1 MQGSEILHKQIETQ
15 FTSAFTLVP
24 DVPEYI
30 TGNIN
35 HKLRPYQIQALR
47 QFIFTQERDISD
59 MNYNHLLFHM
69 ATGSGK
75 TVVLAATILYLFKEK
90 KHQNFIFFVNSDAI
104 IKKTKDNLTNDQ
116 SSKYLFKP
124 EGIVIEG
131 RTIHLQL
138 VDVFPTF
145 PDKDTV
151 YLKLTTIQKLHMDLT
166 NPREN
171 GLTFESLE
179 EIPLVLLADEAH
191 HINASTKRKKRKLT
205 TEELSEKTWE
215 TTISRLLSLQR
226 YNRLLEFTA
235 TINLENDELFDKY
248 RDKIVYQYDLKNFMK
263 DGYSKNVTL
272 LQANQD
278 DNDKMLQ
285 AVLLSQYRKYVAR
298 DNDIMLKPVI
308 LFKSN
313 KIAISQEAHRSF
325 VELLQQL
332 TVQQF
337 SAIIQSGLATFQN
350 QESIWGKMYRYY
362 QNMDFSRVILDLQ
375 WDFADQNI
383 LDANSKE
390 FLEEKN
396 ALSLNT
402 LEDPNNP
409 FRAIFAVAKLNEGW
423 DVLNLFDIVRIS
435 EGNTNTKKTTDS
447 EAQLIGRGARYY
459 PFVYQS
465 EYSFQRIFDT
475 LPSELKALETL
486 HYHTIND
493 STYIKRLWKSLE
505 EASIQVKE
513 DDYILKQA
521 KIKPEF
527 RKTELFKNGRI
538 YINQVISTTKEDYQT
553 LKDYNIQTEKEL
565 VTDSVVE
572 TLYGSTST
580 EIINTIQL
588 QEFRWSVEKS
598 FIQKGIQRNPF
609 FTFSNLKQYVPAITS
624 MKTFIESPS
633 FLGNTA
639 IHVSIPQDFELT
651 TNQKLSLIDKFLSY
665 VERNI
670 KNNYMKTKGTP
681 IFEGVAFSD
690 LINDYYVEISKVN
703 TNVTDMDEFKQPRP
717 MRYFDWYVYDQAIVN
732 SWESSLIDFINEFM
746 IELKAKYEDVY
757 LIRNERKVKIVEI
770 NGTRGFMPDFLLYLK
785 DNDVTYQVFIEPKG
799 DHLRLQDQWKED
811 FLLSLSEREDI
822 EILSENDKVRLI
834 GLKFYST
841 TTTYKNDFRDDFN
854 EKILN

>member
-1 MQGSEILHKQIETQ
+1 MQGTEILHKQIETQ
-15 FTSAFTLVP
+15 FASAFTEVP

-30 TGNIN
+30 TGNLN

-59 MNYNHLLFHM
+59 MSYNHLLFHM

-75 TVVLAATILYLFKEK
+75 TVVLAATMLYLFKEK
-90 KHQNFIFFVNSDAI
+90 TQQNFIFFVNSDAI
-104 IKKTKDNLTNDQ
+104 IKKTKENLMNDQ

-131 RTIHLQL
+131 QKINLQL
-138 VDVFPTF
+138 VDVFPEY
-145 PDKDTV
+145 PDKNTV
-151 YLKLTTIQKLHMDLT
+151 YLKLTTIQKLHTSLDKT
-166 NPREN
+166 REN
-171 GLTFESLE
+171 SLTYESLKRQ
-179 EIPLVLLADEAH
+179 PLVLLADEAH
-191 HINASTKRKKRKLT
+191 HINASTKRKKRKYT
-205 TEELSEKTWE
+205 ADELSEKTWE
-215 TTISRLLSLQR
+215 TTISTLLSLQPQ
-226 YNRLLEFTA
+226 NRLLEFTA

-248 RDKIVYQYDLKNFMK
+248 RDKIVYQYDLKQFMN

-285 AVLLSQYRKYVAR
+285 AVLLSQYRKYIAR
-298 DNDIMLKPVI
+298 DNNIELKPII

-313 KIAISQEAHRSF
+313 RIPISKEAHRSF

-332 TVQQF
+332 TIQHF
-337 SAIIQSGLATFQN
+337 STIIQSGLATFQN

-362 QNMDFSRVILDLQ
+362 QNMDYSKVIRDLQ
-375 WDFADQNI
+375 WDFAEENI
-383 LDANSKE
+383 LDANTKE

-465 EYSFQRIFDT
+465 EYSFQRRFDT

-486 HYHTIND
+486 NYHTIND

-505 EASIQVKE
+505 EANIQVRE

-527 RKTELFKNGRI
+527 KKTELFKNGRI
-538 YINQVISTTKEDYQT
+538 YINQVISTTEEDYQT

-565 VTDSVVE
+565 ATDSIVE
-572 TLYGSTST
+572 TLYGTST
-580 EIINTIQL
+580 EIVNTLQL
-588 QEFRWSVEKS
+588 QEVRWEVEKS

-609 FTFSNLKQYVPAITS
+609 FAFSNLKKYVPAITS
-624 MKTFIESPS
+624 MKTFIESSS

-639 IHVSIPQDFELT
+639 IHVSIPQDLELT
-651 TNQKLSLIDKFLSY
+651 TSQKQSLVDKFLTY

-681 IFEGVAFSD
+681 IFEGIAFSD

-717 MRYFDWYVYDQAIVN
+717 MRHFDWYVYDQAIVN

-746 IELKAKYEDVY
+746 GDLKAKYEDVY

-811 FLLSLSEREDI
+811 FLLSLTEREDI
-822 EILSENDKVRLI
+822 EILSENDEVRLI

-841 TTTYKNDFRDDFN
+841 TTTYKNDFRDDFT
-854 EKILN
+854 EKLIN

>member
-1 MQGSEILHKQIETQ
+1 MQGTEILHKQIESQ
-15 FTSAFTLVP
+15 FTSAFTMVP
-24 DVPEYI
+24 DVPDYI
-30 TGNIN
+30 TENLN
-35 HKLRPYQIQALR
+35 HDLRPYQIQALR

-75 TVVLAATILYLFKEK
+75 TVVLAATMLYLFKEK
-90 KHQNFIFFVNSDAI
+90 KQQNFIFFVNSGAI
-104 IKKTKDNLTNDQ
+104 IKKTEDNLMNNQ
-116 SSKYLFKP
+116 SSKYLFSP

-131 RTIHLQL
+131 RRIYLEL
-138 VDVFPTF
+138 VEVFPEF
-145 PDKDTV
+145 PNKNTI
-151 YLKLTTIQKLHMDLT
+151 YLKLTTIQQLHEDLKDT
-166 NPREN
+166 REN
-171 GLTFESLE
+171 SITFQSLE
-179 EIPLVLLADEAH
+179 GLPLVLLADEAH
-191 HINASTKRKKRKLT
+191 HINASTKRKKRKFT
-205 TEELSEKTWE
+205 SDELSEKTWE
-215 TTISRLLSLQR
+215 TTISTLLSLQPQ
-226 YNRLLEFTA
+226 NRLLEFTA

-248 RDKIVYQYDLKNFMK
+248 RDKIVYQYDLKQFMN

-278 DNDKMLQ
+278 DNDKMIQ
-285 AVLLSQYRKYVAR
+285 AVLLSQYRKYIAR
-298 DNDIMLKPVI
+298 DNDIDLKPVI

-313 KIAISQEAHRSF
+313 RIPISKEAHRLF

-332 TVQQF
+332 TIQHF
-337 SAIIQSGLATFQN
+337 STIIQSGLATFQT

-362 QNMDFSRVILDLQ
+362 QNMDYSKVIRDLQ
-375 WDFADQNI
+375 WDFADENI
-383 LDANSKE
+383 LDANTKE

-402 LEDPNNP
+402 LENPNNP

-435 EGNTNTKKTTDS
+435 EGNTNTKKTMDS

-459 PFVYQS
+459 PFNYQS
-465 EYSFQRIFDT
+465 EYSFQRRFDT
-475 LPSELKALETL
+475 FPSELKALETL

-493 STYIKRLWKSLE
+493 STYIKHLWKSLE

-527 RKTELFKNGRI
+527 RKTDLFKNGKI

-565 VTDSVVE
+565 ATDSIVE
-572 TLYGSTST
+572 TVYGTST
-580 EIINTIQL
+580 EIVNTIQL
-588 QEFRWSVEKS
+588 QEIRWDVEKS

-609 FTFSNLKQYVPAITS
+609 FVFSNLKKYVPAITS
-624 MKTFIESPS
+624 MKTFIENPN

-639 IHVSIPQDFELT
+639 IHVSIPQEIELT

-717 MRYFDWYVYDQAIVN
+717 MRHFDWYVYDQAIVN

-746 IELKAKYEDVY
+746 GELKAKYEDVY

-822 EILSENDKVRLI
+822 EILSENDEVRLI

-841 TTTYKNDFRDDFN
+841 TTTYKNDFRDNFN
-854 EKILN
+854 KKILN

>member
-1 MQGSEILHKQIETQ
+1 MSNAEILHKKIETQ
-15 FTSAFTLVP
+15 FASAFTDVP

-30 TGNIN
+30 TDNLN
-35 HKLRPYQIQALR
+35 HQLRPYQMQALR

-59 MNYNHLLFHM
+59 MSYSHLLFHM

-75 TVVLAATILYLFKEK
+75 TVVLAAAILYLFKEK
-90 KHQNFIFFVNSDAI
+90 KQQNFIFFVNSDAI
-104 IKKTKDNLTNDQ
+104 IKKTADNLMNER
-116 SSKYLFKP
+116 SSKYLFNSD
-124 EGIVIEG
+124 GIVIDG
-131 RTIHLQL
+131 QRIALQL
-138 VDVFPTF
+138 VEVFPSF
-145 PDKDTV
+145 PDKNTI

-171 GLTFESLE
+171 NLTFESLE
-179 EIPLVLLADEAH
+179 ELPLVLLADEAH

-215 TTISRLLSLQR
+215 TTISRLLSLQPK
-226 YNRLLEFTA
+226 NRLLEFTA

-248 RDKIVYQYDLKNFMK
+248 RDKIVYQYDLKQFMN

-272 LQANQD
+272 LQANQE

-298 DNDIMLKPVI
+298 DNGITLKPVI

-313 KIAISQEAHRSF
+313 KISISQEAHRSL

-337 SAIIQSGLATFQN
+337 SAIIQSGMATFQTL
-350 QESIWGKMYRYY
+350 ESIWGKMYRYY
-362 QNMDFSRVILDLQ
+362 QNADYSHVIRDIQ

-396 ALSLNT
+396 TLSLNT

-459 PFVYQS
+459 PFVYHS
-465 EYSFQRIFDT
+465 EYSFQRRFDT

-505 EASIQVKE
+505 ESSIQVRE
-513 DDYILKQA
+513 DDYVLKQA
-521 KIKPEF
+521 KVKPEF
-527 RKTELFKNGRI
+527 RKTNLFKNGKI
-538 YINQVISTTKEDYQT
+538 YINQVISTTDEDYQT

-565 VTDSVVE
+565 VSDSVVE
-572 TLYGSTST
+572 TLYGTST

-588 QEFRWSVEKS
+588 QEFRWNVEKS

-609 FTFSNLKQYVPAITS
+609 FAFSNLKKYVPAVTS

-639 IHVSIPQDFELT
+639 IHVSIPRGSELT

-665 VERNI
+665 VEKNI

-681 IFEGVAFSD
+681 IFEGVALSE

-717 MRYFDWYVYDQAIVN
+717 MRHFDWYVYDQAIVN

-746 IELKAKYEDVY
+746 GELKTKYEDVY

-785 DNDVTYQVFIEPKG
+785 DDDVTYQVFIEPKG

-811 FLLSLSEREDI
+811 FLLSLTEREDI
-822 EILSENDKVRLI
+822 DILSENDEVRLI

-841 TTTYKNDFRDDFN
+841 TTTYKNDFREDF
-854 EKILN
+854 EKKLLN

>member
-1 MQGSEILHKQIETQ
+1 MSNAEILHKKIETQ
-15 FTSAFTLVP
+15 FASAFTDVP

-30 TGNIN
+30 TDNLN
-35 HKLRPYQIQALR
+35 HQLRPYQMQALR

-59 MNYNHLLFHM
+59 MSYSHLLFHM

-75 TVVLAATILYLFKEK
+75 TVVLAAAILYLFKEK
-90 KHQNFIFFVNSDAI
+90 KQQNFIFFVNSDAI
-104 IKKTKDNLTNDQ
+104 IKKTADNLMNER
-116 SSKYLFKP
+116 SSKYLFNSD
-124 EGIVIEG
+124 GIVIDG
-131 RTIHLQL
+131 QRIALQL
-138 VDVFPTF
+138 VEVFPSF
-145 PDKDTV
+145 PDKNTI

-171 GLTFESLE
+171 NLTFESLE
-179 EIPLVLLADEAH
+179 ELPLVLLADEAH

-215 TTISRLLSLQR
+215 TTISRLLSLQPK
-226 YNRLLEFTA
+226 NRLLEFTA

-248 RDKIVYQYDLKNFMK
+248 RDKIVYQYDLKQFMN

-272 LQANQD
+272 LQANQE

-298 DNDIMLKPVI
+298 DNGITLKPVI

-313 KIAISQEAHRSF
+313 KISISQEAHRSLA
-325 VELLQQL
+325 ELLQQL

-337 SAIIQSGLATFQN
+337 SAIIQSGMATFQTL
-350 QESIWGKMYRYY
+350 ESIWGKMYRYY
-362 QNMDFSRVILDLQ
+362 QNADYSHVIRDIQ

-396 ALSLNT
+396 TLSLNT

-459 PFVYQS
+459 PFVYHS
-465 EYSFQRIFDT
+465 EYSFQRRFDT

-505 EASIQVKE
+505 ESSIQVRE
-513 DDYILKQA
+513 DDYVLKQA
-521 KIKPEF
+521 KVKPEF
-527 RKTELFKNGRI
+527 RKTNLFKNGKI
-538 YINQVISTTKEDYQT
+538 YINQVISTTDEDYQT

-565 VTDSVVE
+565 VSDSVVE
-572 TLYGSTST
+572 TLYGTST

-588 QEFRWSVEKS
+588 QEFRWNVEKS

-609 FTFSNLKQYVPAITS
+609 FAFSNLKKYVPAVTS

-639 IHVSIPQDFELT
+639 IHVSIPRGSELT

-665 VERNI
+665 VEKNI

-681 IFEGVAFSD
+681 IFEGVALSE

-717 MRYFDWYVYDQAIVN
+717 MRHFDWYVYDQAIVN

-746 IELKAKYEDVY
+746 GELKTKYEDVY

-785 DNDVTYQVFIEPKG
+785 DDDVTYQVFIEPKG

-811 FLLSLSEREDI
+811 FLLSLTEREDI
-822 EILSENDKVRLI
+822 DILSENDEVRLI

-841 TTTYKNDFRDDFN
+841 TTTYKNDFREDF
-854 EKILN
+854 EKKLLN

>member
-1 MQGSEILHKQIETQ
+1 MHHTEILHKKIEEQ
-15 FTSAFTLVP
+15 FASAFTDVP
-24 DVPEYI
+24 DVPPYI
-30 TGNIN
+30 TDNLN
-35 HKLRPYQIQALR
+35 HQLRTYQIQALR
-47 QFIFTQERDISD
+47 QFIFTQERDTSD
-59 MNYNHLLFHM
+59 MNYRHLLFHM

-75 TVVLAATILYLFKEK
+75 TVVLAAALLYLFKEK
-90 KHQNFIFFVNSDAI
+90 NQQNFIFFVNSDAI
-104 IKKTKDNLTNDQ
+104 IKKTVDNLMNRQ
-116 SSKYLFKP
+116 SSKYLFKT
-124 EGIVIEG
+124 EGIVIKG
-131 RTIHLQL
+131 QNVHLQL
-138 VDVFPTF
+138 VEVFPTF
-145 PDKDTV
+145 PDKNTI
-151 YLKLTTIQKLHMDLT
+151 YLKLTTIQKLHTDLKA
-166 NPREN
+166 PREN
-171 GLTFESLE
+171 SLTFESLE
-179 EIPLVLLADEAH
+179 ELPLVLLADEAH
-191 HINASTKRKKRKLT
+191 HINVSTKRKKRKFT

-215 TTISRLLSLQR
+215 TTVSRLLSLHR
-226 YNRLLEFTA
+226 NNRLLEFTA

-248 RDKIVYQYDLKNFMK
+248 RDKIVYQYDLKQFMN

-278 DNDKMLQ
+278 DSDKMLQ
-285 AVLLSQYRKYVAR
+285 AVLLSQYRKYLAG
-298 DNDIMLKPVI
+298 DNDIVLKPVI

-313 KIAISQEAHRSF
+313 RIPISKEAHRSF
-325 VELLQQL
+325 VDLLQQL
-332 TVQQF
+332 TVQKF
-337 SAIIQSGLATFQN
+337 STIIQSGLATFQN
-350 QESIWGKMYRYY
+350 QESIWAKMYRYY

-375 WDFADQNI
+375 WDFSEKNI

-459 PFVYQS
+459 PFFYQS
-465 EYSFQRIFDT
+465 EYSFQRRFDT
-475 LPSELKALETL
+475 LPTELKALETL

-493 STYIKRLWKSLE
+493 STYIKHLWKSLE

-521 KIKPEF
+521 KIKSEF
-527 RKTELFKNGRI
+527 RKTDLFKHGKI
-538 YINQVISTTKEDYQT
+538 YINKVISTTKEDYQT
-553 LKDYNIQTEKEL
+553 LKDYNIQTEKDL
-565 VTDSVVE
+565 VTESVVE
-572 TLYGSTST
+572 TLYGSVNTD
-580 EIINTIQL
+580 IINTIQL
-588 QEFRWSVEKS
+588 QEFRWEVEKS

-609 FTFSNLKQYVPAITS
+609 FTFSNLKQYVPAINS
-624 MKTFIESPS
+624 MRTFIESSS
-633 FLGNTA
+633 FLGNTV
-639 IHVSIPQDFELT
+639 IHVSLPQGFELT
-651 TNQKLSLIDKFLSY
+651 INQKLSLIDKFLTY

-681 IFEGVAFSD
+681 IFEGIAFSD
-690 LINDYYVEISKVN
+690 LINDYYVEINKVN
-703 TNVTDMDEFKQPRP
+703 TNVTDMDEFKQPRS
-717 MRYFDWYVYDQAIVN
+717 MRHFDWYVYDHAIVN
-732 SWESSLIDFINEFM
+732 SWENSFIDFINEFM
-746 IELKAKYEDVY
+746 DKLKTKYEDVY

-822 EILSENDKVRLI
+822 EILSENDEVRLI

-841 TTTYKNDFRDDFN
+841 TTNYKNDFREDF
-854 EKILN
+854 ETKLL